1 MAKRVSDMEAR
12 ARRETKTRWHG
23 NKAGTRIVLRPITL
37 EVRSYEDGEHIARA
51 AFCGEEGFHR
61 TVDTPCRPAIALG
74 RMLRDALDD
83 DDLEALRES
92 LR

>member
-1 MAKRVSDMEAR
+1 MSTGKN
-12 ARRETKTRWHG
+12 TWHG
-23 NKAGTRIVLRPITL
+23 VQRPIERIVLRPITL
-37 EVRSYEDGEHIARA
+37 EVRSYASGEHVARA

-74 RMLRDALDD
+74 RMLREALDA
-83 DDLEALRES
+83 DDLEALREA